1 MTGTRNWRRSVAVVG
16 ALAMV
21 ATACGGSGEDGDPA
35 AGGGETAATDD
46 GGTAATDDGGTAAT
60 DDGGEAAAGGE
71 GAACGEP
78 REGVKESIVAGT
90 NNPNYASQL
99 AVALADERGY
109 FADEGIQEVEI
120 LETDDYIPGLI
131 GGSIDISQADTDV
144 TLGSAEASGE
154 DLRILGT
161 YRDGE
166 YQILGVREGIE
177 EPEDLKGADLTGG
190 ALGGRNQLLLER
202 IVAELGLDPEEDV
215 NFVPQGGN
223 SDATLQAIIG
233 GTVDGGALFPR
244 HKFALEEAG
253 GQFLYQEFAELP
265 QESIVVMGDYL
276 EENRPTVLAYLCA
289 TMRARQDMYDMSQK
303 DEILAIMRDRGYE
316 IPEEFE
322 GVYDIEIEQISE
334 DGGFNPDQ
342 MVELIEEQQG
352 LGNLPEDLEW
362 QQYVDLGP
370 LHEVQ
375 ESLGLDKRPE
385 SLD

>member
-1 MTGTRNWRRSVAVVG
+1 MTGLRNWRRSVAVVG

-21 ATACGGSGEDGDPA
+21 ATACGGDGDDGGPA

-46 GGTAATDDGGTAAT
+46 GGETAAADDGETT
-60 DDGGEAAAGGE
+60 DGSETAAGGD
-71 GAACGEP
+71 AACGEP

-109 FADEGIQEVEI
+109 FEDEGITEVEI

-131 GGSIDISQADTDV
+131 GGSIDITQADTDV
-144 TLGSAEASGE
+144 TLGSAQASGE
-154 DLRILGT
+154 DITILGT
-161 YRDGE
+161 YRHKE

-190 ALGGRNQLLLER
+190 ALGGRNQLILER
-202 IVAELGLDPEEDV
+202 IVSELGLDPETDV

-253 GQFLYQEFAELP
+253 GQFLYEEFADLP
-265 QESIVVMGDYL
+265 QETIAVMGDYL
-276 EENRPTVLAYLCA
+276 EENRPTVMAYLCA
-289 TMRARQDMYDMSQK
+289 TLRARQDMYDMSQK
-303 DEILAIMRDRGYE
+303 DEILGIMRDRGYE

-322 GVYDIEIEQISE
+322 GVYDLEVEQISQ
-334 DGGFNPDQ
+334 DGGFVPEEMD
-342 MVELIEEQQG
+342 ELVEEQQQ
-352 LGNLPEDLEW
+352 LENLPEDIDWRE
-362 QQYVDLGP
+362 YVDLGP

-375 ESLGLDKRPE
+375 DALGLERRPE

>member
-1 MTGTRNWRRSVAVVG
+1 MTGLRNWRRSVAVVG

-21 ATACGGSGEDGDPA
+21 TTACGGDGDGGDPA
-35 AGGGETAATDD
+35 AGGGETATTDD
-46 GGTAATDDGGTAAT
+46 GGGTATT
-60 DDGGEAAAGGE
+60 DDGGETDGAGTAEGGE
-71 GAACGEP
+71 AACGEP

-109 FADEGIQEVEI
+109 FEDEGITDVEI

-144 TLGSAEASGE
+144 TLGAAEASGE
-154 DLRILGT
+154 DLTILGT
-161 YRDGE
+161 YRDKE

-177 EPEDLKGADLTGG
+177 SGEDLKGADLTGG
-190 ALGGRNQLLLER
+190 ALGGRNQLILEK
-202 IVAELGLDPEEDV
+202 IVEEEFGLDPQTDV

-233 GTVDGGALFPR
+233 GTVDGGSLFPR

-253 GQFLYQEFAELP
+253 GKFLHEEFVELP
-265 QESIVVMGDYL
+265 QESVAVMGDFL
-276 EENRPTVLAYLCA
+276 EENRPTVMAYLCA
-289 TMRARQDMYDMSQK
+289 TLRARQDMNDMSQK
-303 DEILAIMRDRGYE
+303 DEILGIMRDRGYE

-322 GVYDIEIEQISE
+322 GVYDLEIEQISQ
-334 DGGFNPDQ
+334 DGGFEPELMDTLIAEQ
-342 MVELIEEQQG
+342 VEL
-352 LGNLPEDLEW
+352 GNVPEDLEW
-362 QQYVDLGP
+362 QQYVDLEP
-370 LHEVQ
+370 LHEAQ
-375 ESLGLDKRPE
+375 DALGLERRPE